1 MTQFVRSIL
10 GKRNPRNVPLD
21 LWDLAADVPD
31 WGDRSFRVADEYRE
45 IFAEIIRSISEHAYK
60 IQSEGLLQS
69 ALEPKR
75 VKRLGDELA
84 IIVRETIAADYANAV
99 YVHTLYS
106 PGYKLRTSIGSK
118 PKFRQYSASE
128 IRDEYEVR
136 ADLLG
141 QWIRARAAFEARPE
155 RRGDRALHP
164 QYYASSESKARSGLA
179 EMQRLVTSIQSN
191 LASGNGSR
199 VVEEMFELRNAL
211 GNLAYALGDKD
222 LAGAV
227 GAFLQN
233 DVKKLQKSVA
243 QAEKLA
249 LKGEPKLS
257 RKLAREAA
265 IREGDEPKQN
275 PFIRGILRYA

>member
-1 MTQFVRSIL
+1 VTVLVRSVFA
-10 GKRNPRNVPLD
+10 KRNPRNVPLD

-31 WGDRSFRVADEYRE
+31 WGDRAFRVADEYRE
-45 IFAEIIRSISEHAYK
+45 IFAEIVRSIGEHVYK

-69 ALEPKR
+69 SLEPKQ

-84 IIVRETIAADYANAV
+84 TIVRETIAADYVNAV
-99 YVHTLYS
+99 YVQTLYK
-106 PGYKLRTSIGSK
+106 PGYRSRESFGSK
-118 PKFRQYSASE
+118 PRFHQYSASE
-128 IRDEYEVR
+128 IRDEYEIR

-164 QYYASSESKARSGLA
+164 QYYANSASKARAGLA

-191 LASGNGSR
+191 LASGKGHL
-199 VVEEMFELRNAL
+199 VVQDMFDLRSAVEK
-211 GNLAYALGDKD
+211 LAYALGDKD

-227 GAFLQN
+227 GAFRRN
-233 DVKKLQKSVA
+233 DVKKLQKAVA
-243 QAEKLA
+243 QTEKLA
-249 LKGEPKLS
+249 LKGEPKPS

-275 PFIRGILRYA
+275 PFVQSILGYA